1 MAEKRDYY
9 EVLGIGKNATDAEIK
24 SAYRKLAKKYHP
36 DLNPGNKE
44 AEEKFKEVNEANDVL
59 SDPQKR
65 QRYDQFGF
73 AGVDPNYAAA
83 NGGGAGGFGGGFGGV
98 DLGDIFG
105 DIFGGGFGG
114 GFSGFGGGSSTRTAN
129 APRKG
134 HDIQASVILTF
145 EEAAHG
151 CSKKITINRQD
162 TCPDCGGTGAAKG
175 TSPETC
181 PDCGGRG
188 YVVTQQRTPF
198 GVMQSQQPCSHCG
211 GRGTIIRNPCKT
223 CRGTGKTAARKSL
236 EINIPA
242 GIDDDQNIAL
252 RGQGDAGSNGG
263 PAGDVIVHVTVKA
276 DPMFE
281 RDGYDVTIHVPI
293 TFSQAVLG
301 DDVEVPTVDG
311 RIVQHIPEGT
321 QSGTKFRLRGQGIQY
336 LNGRGRGDQYVIV
349 DVEIPK
355 KVTRAQ
361 REALKAFEDSMKEDN
376 YEKRKGFF
384 KNLRDRFSYCNNMPP
399 PGNADGGVFV
409 SVNYSNITTSLCD
422 FYIDDIIL

>member
-114 GFSGFGGGSSTRTAN
+114 GFGGFGGGSSTHTAN
-129 APRKG
+129 VPRKG

-336 LNGRGRGDQYVIV
+336 LIGRGRGDQYVIV

-384 KNLRDRFSYCNNMPP
+384 KNLRDRFS
-399 PGNADGGVFV
+399 
-409 SVNYSNITTSLCD
+409 
-422 FYIDDIIL
+422 

>member
-263 PAGDVIVHVTVKA
+263 PAGDVNITVSVRP
-276 DPMFE
+276 DPLFE
-281 RDGYDVTIHVPI
+281 RDGYDVWCDIPI
-293 TFSQAVLG
+293 TFTQAALG
-301 DDVEVPTVDG
+301 DEIVVPTIDG
-311 RIVQHIPEGT
+311 KVKYNIPEGT
-321 QSGTKFRLRGQGIQY
+321 QPGTVFRLRNKGISY
-336 LNGRGRGDQYVIV
+336 VNGRGRGDQYVRV
-349 DVEIPK
+349 NLEVPRNLSGKQKD
-355 KVTRAQ
+355 
-361 REALKAFEDSMKEDN
+361 ALKEFEKLSGDKN
-376 YEKRKGFF
+376 YEKRKSFF
-384 KNLRDRFSYCNNMPP
+384 ERLKDAVK
-399 PGNADGGVFV
+399 GDE
-409 SVNYSNITTSLCD
+409 
-422 FYIDDIIL
+422 

>member
-36 DLNPGNKE
+36 DLNPGDKE

-114 GFSGFGGGSSTRTAN
+114 GFGGFGGGSSTRTAN

-252 RGQGDAGSNGG
+252 RGQGDAGFNGG

-384 KNLRDRFSYCNNMPP
+384 KNLRDRFS
-399 PGNADGGVFV
+399 
-409 SVNYSNITTSLCD
+409 
-422 FYIDDIIL
+422 

>member
-83 NGGGAGGFGGGFGGV
+83 NGGGAGGFGGGVGGV

-384 KNLRDRFSYCNNMPP
+384 KNLRDRFS
-399 PGNADGGVFV
+399 
-409 SVNYSNITTSLCD
+409 
-422 FYIDDIIL
+422 

>member
-129 APRKG
+129 VPRKG

-252 RGQGDAGSNGG
+252 RGQGDAGFNGG

-384 KNLRDRFSYCNNMPP
+384 KNLRDRFS
-399 PGNADGGVFV
+399 
-409 SVNYSNITTSLCD
+409 
-422 FYIDDIIL
+422 

>member
-36 DLNPGNKE
+36 DLNPGTKE

-384 KNLRDRFSYCNNMPP
+384 KNLRDRFS
-399 PGNADGGVFV
+399 
-409 SVNYSNITTSLCD
+409 
-422 FYIDDIIL
+422 

>member
-36 DLNPGNKE
+36 DLNPGDKE

-361 REALKAFEDSMKEDN
+361 REALKAFEDSMKEEN

-384 KNLRDRFSYCNNMPP
+384 KNLRDRFS
-399 PGNADGGVFV
+399 
-409 SVNYSNITTSLCD
+409 
-422 FYIDDIIL
+422 

>member
-83 NGGGAGGFGGGFGGV
+83 NGGGAGGVGGGFGGV

-384 KNLRDRFSYCNNMPP
+384 KNLRDRFS
-399 PGNADGGVFV
+399 
-409 SVNYSNITTSLCD
+409 
-422 FYIDDIIL
+422 

>member
-36 DLNPGNKE
+36 DLNPGDKT

-59 SDPQKR
+59 SDPEKR
-65 QRYDQFGF
+65 KRYDQFGF
-73 AGVDPNYAAA
+73 AGVDPNYGAGQ
-83 NGGGAGGFGGGFGGV
+83 GGYGGGFGGGFGGAGGV

-105 DIFGGGFGG
+105 DLFGGGFGG
-114 GFSGFGGGSSTRTAN
+114 FGGSSRANPN

-151 CSKKITINRQD
+151 CTKKVTLNRQQ
-162 TCPDCGGTGAAKG
+162 TCPDCNGSGCEPGS
-175 TSPETC
+175 SPETC
-181 PDCGGRG
+181 TQCNGRG

-198 GVMQSQQPCSHCG
+198 GVMQSQQPCPHCG
-211 GRGTIIRNPCKT
+211 GRGTIIKNPCKT
-223 CRGTGKTAARKSL
+223 CRGTGKTSARKTL
-236 EINIPA
+236 EVKIPA

-252 RGQGDAGSNGG
+252 RGQGDAGTNGG
-263 PAGDVIVHVTVKA
+263 PAGDVIVHVTVKPDA
-276 DPMFE
+276 VFE
-281 RDGYDVTIHVPI
+281 RDGYDVYVRVPI
-293 TFSQAVLG
+293 TYSQAVLG
-301 DDVEVPTVDG
+301 AEIEVPTVDG
-311 RIVQHIPEGT
+311 KVAQKIPEGT

-355 KVTRAQ
+355 KLNRTQ
-361 REALKAFEDSMKEDN
+361 REALKAFEDSLKDEN
-376 YEKRKGFF
+376 YEKRKSFF
-384 KNLRDRFSYCNNMPP
+384 KNLKDRFMS
-399 PGNADGGVFV
+399 
-409 SVNYSNITTSLCD
+409 
-422 FYIDDIIL
+422 

>member
-129 APRKG
+129 VPRKG

-263 PAGDVIVHVTVKA
+263 PAGDVIVHVTIKA

-384 KNLRDRFSYCNNMPP
+384 KNLRDRFS
-399 PGNADGGVFV
+399 
-409 SVNYSNITTSLCD
+409 
-422 FYIDDIIL
+422 

>member
-36 DLNPGNKE
+36 DLNPGDKD

-59 SDPQKR
+59 SDPNKR
-65 QRYDQFGF
+65 KRYDQFGF
-73 AGVDPNYAAA
+73 AGVDPNYGAGQP
-83 NGGGAGGFGGGFGGV
+83 GGGYGGGFGG
-98 DLGDIFG
+98 
-105 DIFGGGFGG
+105 FGG
-114 GFSGFGGGSSTRTAN
+114 STRSNPN

-134 HDIQASVILTF
+134 HDIQANVILTF

-151 CSKKITINRQD
+151 CAKKVTLNRQQ
-162 TCPDCGGTGAAKG
+162 TCPDCGGNGCAPG
-175 TSPETC
+175 SSPETC
-181 PDCGGRG
+181 TECGGRG

-384 KNLRDRFSYCNNMPP
+384 KNLRDRFS
-399 PGNADGGVFV
+399 
-409 SVNYSNITTSLCD
+409 
-422 FYIDDIIL
+422 

>member
-36 DLNPGNKE
+36 DLNPGDKE

-129 APRKG
+129 VPRKG

-384 KNLRDRFSYCNNMPP
+384 KKLKDMFNN
-399 PGNADGGVFV
+399 
-409 SVNYSNITTSLCD
+409 
-422 FYIDDIIL
+422 

>member
-59 SDPQKR
+59 SDSQKR

-129 APRKG
+129 VPRKG

-384 KNLRDRFSYCNNMPP
+384 KNLRDRFS
-399 PGNADGGVFV
+399 
-409 SVNYSNITTSLCD
+409 
-422 FYIDDIIL
+422 

>member
-114 GFSGFGGGSSTRTAN
+114 GFGGFGGGSSTRTAN

-151 CSKKITINRQD
+151 CSKKITINRQE

-321 QSGTKFRLRGQGIQY
+321 QSGTKFRLHGQGIQY

-384 KNLRDRFSYCNNMPP
+384 KNLRDRFS
-399 PGNADGGVFV
+399 
-409 SVNYSNITTSLCD
+409 
-422 FYIDDIIL
+422 

>member
-1 MAEKRDYY
+1 MAQEKRDYY
-9 EVLGIGKNATDAEIK
+9 EVLGVSKTATDAEIK
-24 SAYRKLAKKYHP
+24 KAYRKLAMKYHP
-36 DLNPGNKE
+36 DYNPGDKE
-44 AEEKFKEVNEANDVL
+44 AEEKFKEVNEANEVL
-59 SDPQKR
+59 SDPKKR
-65 QRYDQFGF
+65 QLYDQYGF
-73 AGVDPNYAAA
+73 AGVDPTYAAQ
-83 NGGGAGGFGGGFGGV
+83 NGGGPGGFSGFGGDGV

-114 GFSGFGGGSSTRTAN
+114 GFGGFGGGSSTRTAN

-252 RGQGDAGSNGG
+252 RGQGDAGFNGG

-384 KNLRDRFSYCNNMPP
+384 KNLRDRFS
-399 PGNADGGVFV
+399 
-409 SVNYSNITTSLCD
+409 
-422 FYIDDIIL
+422 

>member
-24 SAYRKLAKKYHP
+24 SAFRKLAKKYHP

-349 DVEIPK
+349 DLEIPK

-384 KNLRDRFSYCNNMPP
+384 KNLRDRFS
-399 PGNADGGVFV
+399 
-409 SVNYSNITTSLCD
+409 
-422 FYIDDIIL
+422 

>member
-198 GVMQSQQPCSHCG
+198 GVMQSQQPCGHCG

-384 KNLRDRFSYCNNMPP
+384 KNLRDRFS
-399 PGNADGGVFV
+399 
-409 SVNYSNITTSLCD
+409 
-422 FYIDDIIL
+422 

>member
-36 DLNPGNKE
+36 DLNPGDKT

-59 SDPQKR
+59 SDPEKR
-65 QRYDQFGF
+65 KRYDQFGF
-73 AGVDPNYAAA
+73 AGVDPNY
-83 NGGGAGGFGGGFGGV
+83 GAGQAGGGFGGFGGAGGV

-114 GFSGFGGGSSTRTAN
+114 FSGFGGSSARSNPN
-129 APRKG
+129 APRRG
-134 HDIQASVILTF
+134 HDVQASVILTF

-151 CSKKITINRQD
+151 CTKKITLNRKQ
-162 TCPDCGGTGAAKG
+162 TCPDCNGTGCEPG

-181 PDCGGRG
+181 TQCGGRG

-198 GVMQSQQPCSHCG
+198 GVMQSQQPCPHCG
-211 GRGTIIRNPCKT
+211 GRGTIIKNPCKT
-223 CRGTGKTAARKSL
+223 CHSTGKTSVRKTL
-236 EINIPA
+236 EVKIPA

-263 PAGDVIVHVTVKA
+263 PSGDVIVHVTVKKDA
-276 DPMFE
+276 VFE
-281 RDGYDVTIHVPI
+281 RDGYDVYVRVPI
-293 TFSQAVLG
+293 TYSQAVLG
-301 DDVEVPTVDG
+301 AEIEVPTVDG
-311 RIVQHIPEGT
+311 KVAQRIPEGT

-349 DVEIPK
+349 EVEISK
-355 KVTRAQ
+355 KLNRTQ
-361 REALKAFEDSMKEDN
+361 REALKAFEDSLKDEN

-384 KNLRDRFSYCNNMPP
+384 KNLRDRF
-399 PGNADGGVFV
+399 
-409 SVNYSNITTSLCD
+409 TS
-422 FYIDDIIL
+422 

>member
-36 DLNPGNKE
+36 DLNPGDKE

-129 APRKG
+129 VPRKG

-321 QSGTKFRLRGQGIQY
+321 QRGTKFRLRGQGIQY

-384 KNLRDRFSYCNNMPP
+384 KNLRDRFS
-399 PGNADGGVFV
+399 
-409 SVNYSNITTSLCD
+409 
-422 FYIDDIIL
+422 

>member
-129 APRKG
+129 VPRKG

-236 EINIPA
+236 EINIPT

-384 KNLRDRFSYCNNMPP
+384 KNLRDRFS
-399 PGNADGGVFV
+399 
-409 SVNYSNITTSLCD
+409 
-422 FYIDDIIL
+422 

>member
-1 MAEKRDYY
+1 MADKRDYY
-9 EVLGIGKNATDAEIK
+9 EVLGIAKGASEDEIK
-24 SAYRKLAKKYHP
+24 KAYRKVAKKYHP

-44 AEEKFKEVNEANDVL
+44 AEEKFKEANEAYEVL
-59 SDPQKR
+59 SNPEKKAK
-65 QRYDQFGF
+65 YDQFGF
-73 AGVDPNYAAA
+73 AGVDPNY
-83 NGGGAGGFGGGFGGV
+83 GAGQGGGFGGFGGGV

-114 GFSGFGGGSSTRTAN
+114 FGGSSSRSN
-129 APRKG
+129 PNGPRKG
-134 HDIQASVILTF
+134 ADVRVPLTLSF
-145 EEAAHG
+145 MEAVHG
-151 CSKKITINRQD
+151 CTKTISITRRE
-162 TCPDCGGTGAAKG
+162 TCPDCKGSGAARG

-198 GVMQSQQPCSHCG
+198 GVMQSQQPCPHCG
-211 GRGTIIRNPCKT
+211 GRGTIIKNPCKT
-223 CRGTGKTAARKSL
+223 CRGTGKTSARKTL
-236 EINIPA
+236 EVKIPA

-252 RGQGDAGSNGG
+252 RGQGDAGTNGG
-263 PAGDVIVHVTVKA
+263 PAGDVIVHVTVKPDA
-276 DPMFE
+276 VFE
-281 RDGYDVTIHVPI
+281 RDGYDVYVRVPI
-293 TFSQAVLG
+293 TYSQAVLG
-301 DDVEVPTVDG
+301 AEIEVPTVDG
-311 RIVQHIPEGT
+311 KVAQKIPEGT

-384 KNLRDRFSYCNNMPP
+384 KNLRDRFS
-399 PGNADGGVFV
+399 
-409 SVNYSNITTSLCD
+409 
-422 FYIDDIIL
+422 

>member
-114 GFSGFGGGSSTRTAN
+114 GFGGFGGGSSTRTAN

-145 EEAAHG
+145 EEAAHC
-151 CSKKITINRQD
+151 CSKKSTINRQD

-384 KNLRDRFSYCNNMPP
+384 KNLRDRFS
-399 PGNADGGVFV
+399 
-409 SVNYSNITTSLCD
+409 
-422 FYIDDIIL
+422 